1 MTFKRLSSLAMF
13 VGFVLF
19 SCAAVNAQQTT
30 TTTTSPTATPT
41 TTTSTNPRVVVTDNL
56 AKPSATSASQSGTP
70 KTTTT
75 KIGNFNVNVTEGVTA
90 QAQTQQN
97 GKFLTVTKWD
107 GSKWVTKR
115 EWVPTN
121 GPAAKPNPQ

>member
-1 MTFKRLSSLAMF
+1 MF

-19 SCAAVNAQQTT
+19 SCAAVKAQQTT
-30 TTTTSPTATPT
+30 TTTTSPTTTPT
-41 TTTSTNPRVVVTDNL
+41 TITSTNPRVVVTDNL
-56 AKPSATSASQSGTP
+56 AKPTTSAASQTTP
-70 KTTTT
+70 KTSTT
-75 KIGNFNVNVTEGVTA
+75 KIGNYNVNVSEGVTA
-90 QAQTQQN
+90 QAQTQQS